1 MRLIIYTSVISLLTS
16 IFSIAQNDEPLN
28 LENALVV
35 AMQDKTEDR
44 YTLELGIIELLRKH
58 NILAKSSLNILK
70 NGQDPTIL
78 ASDSI
83 KGKLSNE
90 GVNTYMLI
98 SVRGFNKRFNP
109 SKNIPSL
116 KDELR
121 SGHLFPIWRETASTV
136 TFTIIFYR
144 NAVPV
149 HYELIRVRAGNSRD
163 KMMKRLIKKMERRIT
178 KEWKS

>member
-1 MRLIIYTSVISLLTS
+1 MRFLGLTIIALLLLNFTVK
-16 IFSIAQNDEPLN
+16 AQEEPLN
-28 LENALVV
+28 LDNALVV
-35 AMQDKTEDR
+35 AMQDKMEDR
-44 YTLELGIIELLRKH
+44 YTLELAVIELLRKH
-58 NILAKSSLNILK
+58 NVLAKSSLNILK
-70 NGQDPTIL
+70 DGQDPMIL

-83 KGKLSNE
+83 KRNLSNA

-109 SKNIPSL
+109 SQNIPAL

-144 NAVPV
+144 NEVPV
-149 HYELIRVRAGNSRD
+149 HYELIRVRAGNSVD
-163 KMMKRLIKKMERRIT
+163 KMMKRLVKQMERRLT
-178 KEWKS
+178 RSWK